1 MDKTT
6 TVILTAAVMLLNI
19 TVIAAHLHLT
29 AEEARKI
36 ALQYAGIC
44 GGRVNFTKTYLDW
57 KDGRQVY
64 VIGFEAGQTGYEATV
79 DATSGGVLDFSR
91 GEPSGIE
98 SCEQQDL
105 LDSEQPVSTQVQA
118 LGVERLMHR

>member
-19 TVIAAHLHLT
+19 AIIAAHLHLT

-44 GGRVNFTKTYLDW
+44 GQRVNFTKTYLDW

-64 VIGFEAGQTGYEATV
+64 VIGFEAGQTGYEVDV
-79 DATSGGVLDFSR
+79 DANTGRITDFSR
-91 GEPSGIE
+91 GEPSGID
-98 SCEQQDL
+98 SCEQQDR
-105 LDSEQPVSTQVQA
+105 LDGEQTVSTQIQA
-118 LGVERLMHR
+118 LAVERLMHR